1 MSCAAVEWSAQQQ
14 EGSPMPQFVIER
26 AIPGASKMSD
36 LEIRQASLASLAA
49 LKQLGPE
56 IRWIHSY
63 VTDDKLYCIYYS
75 PDESLI
81 REHARLLGVPVNRI
95 SAVRRLL
102 DASDLE

>member
-1 MSCAAVEWSAQQQ
+1 
-14 EGSPMPQFVIER
+14 MPKYVIER
-26 AIPGASKMSD
+26 EWPGASKMTEAE
-36 LEIRQASLASLAA
+36 LREASLRSLDV
-49 LKQLGPE
+49 LKKLGPE

-63 VTDDKLYCIYYS
+63 VTADKLYCIYYS

-81 REHARLLGVPVNRI
+81 REHACLLGVPVNRI